1 MQSVRD
7 EMRRGEFDAALRDV
21 DRAYREYTKRDD
33 SLWGWRF
40 RVQKA
45 HVLVV
50 RGSFNDALHLIQE
63 EPPALLARSDVP
75 VRRKMVQ
82 GIAYDFSQQF
92 DEADASLKVAEQMA
106 REFQPSLRGEVVQ
119 ARGTLEL
126 DRKRYREAAEAFRS
140 SLDFARQ
147 QSVPVLEALALGSL
161 GNLAMRQERFDEA
174 IDWYRA
180 ALQKSQSSG
189 IGYSVAITLGNIGWN
204 YSALGDFENA
214 ASMFQEAESTAA
226 RAGLNGVR
234 IYWLVA
240 LGDVYY
246 RQRRY
251 TDAEAISLQALSLA
265 RNMDSKRTVTECLNT
280 LSEIALATDRVDV
293 AEKYNREA
301 SEIERSGL
309 DQFGILYSLLV
320 SGRIEAAKHHF
331 SQAEELFQ
339 RVIRVPAVETAL
351 HWEAQTRLAKVYAD
365 EGQSA
370 KAEKEFQKAI
380 GTIEG
385 ARASVSRD
393 ESRLTFL
400 SSAIEFYDD
409 YVDFLIAQGRPDD
422 ALKVAELS
430 RARTLEEGLASTAQA
445 ASLSQK
451 KVRPQETAQK
461 WKATLLFYWI
471 GHNHSYVW
479 VITPKTTAHFELP
492 KAAEIE
498 PVVKAYRKTVLGMR
512 DAQDPGGSDGKKLYA
527 MLVEP
532 AKKLIPR
539 GSRVIVLP
547 AESLYG
553 LNFETLIVPDP
564 QPHFWIEDVTLTTA
578 SSLTLLEHAATRP
591 ATQERNLL
599 LVGNTEQPNAD
610 FPALSQAPAEIQK
623 IEHYFADSNR
633 KVLEGKQATPS
644 AYLSSSPERFSY
656 LHFVTHGTASH
667 ARPLESAVILSKE
680 GDSYK
685 LYARD
690 IVQHRLNANL
700 VTISACNG
708 SGTRAYSGEGLV
720 GLSWAFLRA
729 GAHNVIA
736 ALWEVS
742 DASTPQLMDA
752 LYGELS
758 QGKDPATALRDAKL
772 SLLHSRD
779 ANSVFKKPFYWAPFQ
794 LYAGS

>member
-21 DRAYREYTKRDD
+21 DRAYREYTKRND

-106 REFQPSLRGEVVQ
+106 RDFQPSLRGDVVQ

-126 DRKRYREAAEAFRS
+126 DRKRYKEAGEAFRS
-140 SLDFARQ
+140 ALNFARQ
-147 QSVPVLEALALGSL
+147 QSLPVLEALALGSL

-214 ASMFQEAESTAA
+214 AAMFQEAESTAA

-234 IYWLVA
+234 IYWLVT

-251 TDAEAISLQALSLA
+251 ADAEAISLQALALA
-265 RNMDSKRTVTECLNT
+265 RTMDSKRTVTECLNT
-280 LSEIALATDRVDV
+280 LSEIALATDRLDL
-293 AEKYNREA
+293 AEKYYHEA
-301 SEIERSGL
+301 SRIEGAGL
-309 DQFGILYSLLV
+309 DQFSILYSLVL

-331 SQAEELFQ
+331 AQAEELFQ
-339 RVIRVPAVETAL
+339 RVIRDPTAETAL
-351 HWEAQTRLAKVYAD
+351 RWEVQARLAELHD
-365 EGQSA
+365 NDNLPA
-370 KAEKEFQKAI
+370 KAEQEYRKSI
-380 GTIEG
+380 NTIEV
-385 ARASVSRD
+385 ARTSIDRD
-393 ESRLTFL
+393 DLRLSFL
-400 SSAIEFYDD
+400 SGGIEFYGD
-409 YVDFLIAQGRPDD
+409 YIEFLIRRSRPND
-422 ALKVAELS
+422 ALRVAELS
-430 RARTLEEGLASTAQA
+430 RARTLTEGLASTSEA
-445 ASLSQK
+445 ASLSTRNILPQK
-451 KVRPQETAQK
+451 LAEKL
-461 WKATLLFYWI
+461 KATLLFYWI
-471 GHNHSYVW
+471 GQKNSYLW
-479 VITPKTTAHFELP
+479 VITPAKTDYFKLP
-492 KAAEIE
+492 KAADIE
-498 PVVKAYRKTVLGMR
+498 PLVKSYRKAILGMR
-512 DAQDPGGSDGKKLYA
+512 DPQDAGSSEGKQLYA

-532 AKKLIPR
+532 AKKLIPK

-547 AESLYG
+547 SESLYA

-578 SSLTLLEHAATRP
+578 SSLTLLAASVTHPVPR
-591 ATQERNLL
+591 AKSLL
-599 LVGNTEQPNAD
+599 LVGNTEQPGAD
-610 FPALSQAPAEIQK
+610 FPVLPQAPAEMQK
-623 IEHYFADSNR
+623 IAHYFPDQNR

-644 AYLSSSPERFSY
+644 AYLASNPERFSY
-656 LHFVTHGTASH
+656 LHFVTHGTASRT
-667 ARPLESAVILSKE
+667 RPLESAVILSKE
-680 GDSYK
+680 PAGDTYK

-690 IVQHRLNANL
+690 IVQHHLNANL
-700 VTISACNG
+700 VTISA
-708 SGTRAYSGEGLV
+708 LV

-729 GAHNVIA
+729 GAHNVIG

-742 DASTPQLMDA
+742 DASTPQLMDS
-752 LYGELS
+752 LYGELD

-772 SLLHSRD
+772 RFLHSPD
-779 ANSVFKKPFYWAPFQ
+779 SGSVFKKPFYWAPFQ